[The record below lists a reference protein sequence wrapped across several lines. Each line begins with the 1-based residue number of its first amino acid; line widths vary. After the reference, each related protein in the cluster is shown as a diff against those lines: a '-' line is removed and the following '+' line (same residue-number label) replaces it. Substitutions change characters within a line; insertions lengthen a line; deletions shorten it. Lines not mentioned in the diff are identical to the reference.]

1 MSVSLLV
8 ALRLNIG
15 TLGIS
20 LIRHGIMQAY
30 ILRRLLLMIPTLL
43 GITILCFALTQL
55 IPGGPVEQ
63 MISRIRSASA
73 EQGLDA
79 SRTITE
85 DEVQN
90 IKAYFGFD
98 KPAHIRYLKWLGN
111 VLQMNL
117 GDSYAYEE
125 PVWDVIAGKFPI
137 SLFFGLTSFFISY
150 LVCIP
155 LGLAKAV
162 KNNSAFDTLT
172 SIIIFAG
179 YVMPGYALGILLI
192 TFLGGGSFL
201 DWFPISGMVS
211 DNFESLTMPGKIWDF
226 LHHMVLPLTCY
237 MASEFAFLTMLMKNS
252 VIDEIKKDYMRPAM
266 VKGSTFNRAVFKH
279 ALRNSLIP
287 LATRLSE
294 IFTVMFASALLIE
307 KIFDIDGMGLL
318 IFNSI
323 ISNDYNVVMG
333 VILLSSVM
341 VLLGRLFSDILYVM
355 VDPRIQ
361 FQ

>member
-1 MSVSLLV
+1 
-8 ALRLNIG
+8 
-15 TLGIS
+15 
-20 LIRHGIMQAY
+20 MQAY
-30 ILRRLLLMIPTLL
+30 IIRRLLLMIPTII
-43 GITILCFALTQL
+43 GITILCFALTQF

-63 MISRIRSASA
+63 MISRIRATSA
-73 EQGLDA
+73 EQGVDA

-85 DEVQN
+85 EEVEN

-98 KPAHIRYLKWLGN
+98 KPAHVRYLKWLGN
-111 VLQMNL
+111 VFRLNL
-117 GDSYAYEE
+117 GTSYAYEE
-125 PVWDVIAGKFPI
+125 PVWDVIASKFPI

-155 LGLAKAV
+155 LGMMKAV
-162 KNNSAFDTLT
+162 KNNSVFDTL
-172 SIIIFAG
+172 SSVIIFAG

-201 DWFPISGMVS
+201 DWFPISGMIS
-211 DNFESLTMPGKIWDF
+211 DNFESLTLSGKTLDF
-226 LHHMVLPLTCY
+226 LHHMILPLTCY
-237 MASEFAFLTMLMKNS
+237 MAGEFAFLTMLMKNS
-252 VIDEIKKDYMRPAM
+252 VIDEIKKDYMRTAM
-266 VKGSTFNRAVFKH
+266 VKGSTFKRAVWKH
-279 ALRNSLIP
+279 AFRNSLIP

-333 VILLSSVM
+333 IILLSSVM
-341 VLLGRLFSDILYVM
+341 LLLGRLFSDILYVT
-355 VDPRIQ
+355 VDPRIK